1 MSEWSADVA
10 SFVAKLEQAYPEFRI
25 AGPLLRRQ
33 APGTLLFEAIAHELT
48 QAVFH
53 LPDTAVATGK
63 LQWWREELQRRFA
76 AQARHPLTRE
86 LGAPVGSPPDADVF
100 DDLIALAAQSRD
112 LPPPADFAAQ
122 CAVLMP
128 AFVPI
133 ERLRMS
139 LLGTPE
145 SAVAVLAEIRT
156 LSHLLR
162 GLARLPLADD
172 HEPVPVSMQSLA
184 RHQLSRGALRE
195 AGAARD
201 ALVRTQLADIAA
213 ALNALRPAVEAG
225 TGGTG
230 RLRWRCERWRARPVP
245 VGDPFETLWSRLDR
259 APWDTAW
266 QAWRGLRGER

>member
-53 LPDTAVATGK
+53 LPDPAVATGK
-63 LQWWREELQRRFA
+63 LQWWREELQRSFA

-86 LGAPVGSPPDADVF
+86 LGAPAGPPPDADVF
-100 DDLIALAAQSRD
+100 DGLIALAAQSRD
-112 LPPPADFAAQ
+112 LPPPADFPAQ
-122 CAVLMP
+122 CAALMP
-128 AFVPI
+128 AFVRI
-133 ERLRMS
+133 ERLRVS

-145 SAVAVLAEIRT
+145 AAVAVQAEIRT
-156 LSHLLR
+156 LAHLLR
-162 GLARLPLADD
+162 GLARLPLAEDD
-172 HEPVPVSMQSLA
+172 EPVPVSMHSLA
-184 RHQLSRGALRE
+184 RHQLSRAALRE

-213 ALNALRPAVEAG
+213 ALNALRPAVEAVA
-225 TGGTG
+225 GGIG
-230 RLRWRCERWRARPVP
+230 RLRWRCEHWRARPVSA
-245 VGDPFETLWSRLDR
+245 GDPFATLWSRLDR

-266 QAWRGLRGER
+266 QAWRGLRRER